1 MFEVGSKIEWGLLG
15 GRMTLGIIMLA
26 HGIQKLGGMESTVG
40 MFEKIGQPAW
50 LAYATAIIE
59 AVGGAFLILGIFVVP
74 SAILLG
80 LTMIGA
86 IVLVK
91 FQMGLIG
98 GYEFPLSLLSL
109 SFILAFTGSKKFA
122 ISEVLLKNNNE
133 IDQHS

>member
-1 MFEVGSKIEWGLLG
+1 
-15 GRMTLGIIMLA
+15 MTLGIIMLA
-26 HGIQKLGGMESTVG
+26 HGIQKLSGIEGTVT

-59 AVGGAFLILGIFVVP
+59 AAGGAFLILGIFVVP

-98 GYEFPLSLLSL
+98 GYEFPLSLLGL

-122 ISEVLLKNNNE
+122 ISEVLLNKNKE
-133 IDQHS
+133 IDQRS